1 MRTRAATSGLVLT
14 FLWVLAGF
22 SLKPS
27 AFADSQLPIEV
38 IEDNSFFIEEAYNQ
52 EVGVVQHIFS
62 AQYGTDLGSD
72 PNEEGWTLQFTQE
85 WPVFSER
92 HQFSYAI
99 PVSLMRDGGE
109 QQYGLSDILLNYRFQ
124 LLNETEQMPAFAPRF
139 SLILPTGS
147 RNKQTGDGVVGYQW
161 NLPFSKVLAPR
172 VASHLNLGLTYL
184 PDVRIPVDDLG
195 GHLSPP
201 HSLVNYNLG
210 TSVIFA
216 LAPRVHFLVEWI
228 GTFEENIGD
237 DGSEEG
243 SFSSLISPGFR
254 AAVVNRDQ
262 LQIVMG
268 AAAPIGLTSAAPDY
282 GVFLYLS
289 VEHNFL

>member
-1 MRTRAATSGLVLT
+1 MRVRSVASGLGLIVL
-14 FLWVLAGF
+14 WGLAG
-22 SLKPS
+22 LAPQPS
-27 AFADSQLPIEV
+27 VAADPRLPV
-38 IEDNSFFIEEAYNQ
+38 AVMEDNSFFIEEAYNQ
-52 EVGVVQHIFS
+52 EAGVVQHIFN
-62 AQYGTDLGSD
+62 AQYETSLGSD

-92 HQFSYAI
+92 HQFSYDI
-99 PVSLMRDGGE
+99 PVSLMREGSDH
-109 QQYGLSDILLNYRFQ
+109 QYGLSDIQLNYRFQ
-124 LLNETEQMPAFAPRF
+124 ALDEAERIPAFAPRF

-147 RNKQTGDGVVGYQW
+147 RDKQTGDGVVGYQW

-172 VASHLNLGLTYL
+172 LATHLNLGLTYL
-184 PDVRIPVDDLG
+184 PGVRIPLDDLG
-195 GHLSPP
+195 GHLSPS

-216 LAPRVHFLVEWI
+216 LTPRFNFLVEWI
-228 GTFEENIGD
+228 GTFEEGIGD
-237 DGSEEG
+237 DGGEEG
-243 SFSSLISPGFR
+243 SFSSFISPGFR
-254 AAVVNRDQ
+254 AAVVNRDR

-268 AAAPIGLTSAAPDY
+268 AAAPIGLTTAAPDY